1 MLVVGGRY
9 QDTPPER
16 LPWAKTEDGKVSVKV
31 RDTRIHFEDQ
41 ALHAIGQ
48 HRLVHVDT
56 RPAWVESRD

>member
-31 RDTRIHFEDQ
+31 SHTHHCRQ
-41 ALHAIGQ
+41 Y
-48 HRLVHVDT
+48 
-56 RPAWVESRD
+56 